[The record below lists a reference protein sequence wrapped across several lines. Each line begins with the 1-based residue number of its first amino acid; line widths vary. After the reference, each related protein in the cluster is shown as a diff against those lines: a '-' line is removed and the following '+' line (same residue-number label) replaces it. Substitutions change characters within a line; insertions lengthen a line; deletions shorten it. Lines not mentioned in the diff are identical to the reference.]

1 MDCILQQINNSVC
14 VFHRYN
20 HSILN
25 IKKICA
31 NLYKHNILHAL
42 YIILFYYSHQTKEE
56 SCYLTRYTQSVLIS
70 STGILFMCI
79 LRLYNVM
86 QSICSTA
93 ML

>member
-31 NLYKHNILHAL
+31 NLYKHNILLAL

-56 SCYLTRYTQSVLIS
+56 SCYPTRYIP
-70 STGILFMCI
+70 
-79 LRLYNVM
+79 
-86 QSICSTA
+86 SICTDIEYWYIIHVHTETVQCHA
-93 ML
+93 INM